1 MAYLATFTIW
11 GNSGTVAYTG
21 LASTDNSVR
30 GGARLRDEIRA
41 SDARDGNGRIFAS
54 NVTRDQQTVTW
65 DLTPKSVTS
74 LAAAQGLVVLPA
86 PGAVVT
92 IAGINNAIFDGSWNY
107 VGGGEI
113 VLGASDEEPIVISGV
128 TLRRVSANGTTV
140 AVQTVVA

>member
-1 MAYLATFTIW
+1 MAYLATFTLW

-30 GGARLRDEIRA
+30 GGARLRDEIRV
-41 SDARDGNGRIFAS
+41 SDARDGGGRIFAS
-54 NVTRDQQTVTW
+54 NVTRDQHTVTW

-92 IAGINNAIFDGSWNY
+92 IAGIGNAIFDGTWNY

-128 TLRRVSANGTTV
+128 TLRRVSSNGTTV
-140 AVQTVVA
+140 ASQTVVG